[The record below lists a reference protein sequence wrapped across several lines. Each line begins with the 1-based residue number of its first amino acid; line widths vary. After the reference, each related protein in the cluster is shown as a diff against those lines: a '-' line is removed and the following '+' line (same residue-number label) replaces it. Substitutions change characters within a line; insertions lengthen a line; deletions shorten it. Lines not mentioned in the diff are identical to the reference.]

1 MRSIHA
7 QSINLLFML
16 LVFVLVGAVLG
27 SLLGLLAGA
36 ILTGNSS
43 LDALFGALDQSTSNT
58 KLLLIVQGFS
68 SLGMFA
74 LPPIALG
81 LYEKETWKYLVRTG
95 QVDFRLFF
103 LTLLITLGF
112 SPISELLGQWNQQL
126 KLPAQFQAIEEWMQ
140 QMEQQMEELTLM
152 LLSDV
157 SIGGFL
163 LNLLIIALVAAVGEE
178 LLFRGALQTIFQRWI
193 RNPHVAIFVV
203 AFIFSAIHMQFYGFF
218 PRLAL
223 GLLFGYLFYWSN
235 NLWIPIFAH
244 FVNNG
249 AVVINTFIYQ
259 RQGNELNALELNV
272 TIPTFTYYISAIVVI
287 YALLAF
293 RNHTKQLQNLTPS
306 HHTAV

>member
-1 MRSIHA
+1 MRFIHLQA
-7 QSINLLFML
+7 INLLFML

-36 ILTGNSS
+36 ILTGNTSI
-43 LDALFGALDQSTSNT
+43 DALFSALDQSTSNT
-58 KLLLIVQGFS
+58 KLLLVVQGFS

-74 LPPIALG
+74 FPPIALG
-81 LYEKETWKYLVRTG
+81 LYEKDTWKYVVRTG

-112 SPISELLGQWNQQL
+112 SPLSELLGQWNQQI
-126 KLPAQFQAIEEWMQ
+126 KLPVQFQALEEWMQ
-140 QMEQQMEELTLM
+140 QMERQMEELTLM

-157 SIGGFL
+157 SLGGFL
-163 LNLLIIALVAAVGEE
+163 LNFLIIAMVAAVGEE
-178 LLFRGALQTIFQRWI
+178 LLFRGALQTIFLRWI
-193 RNPHVAIFVV
+193 RNPHVAILLV

-244 FVNNG
+244 LVNNG

-259 RQGNELNALELNV
+259 RQGNELSSLELSV
-272 TIPTFTYYISAIVVI
+272 SIPTFTYYISAIVVI

-293 RNHTKQLQNLTPS
+293 RNHTNQLQNLST
-306 HHTAV
+306 TKQTIL

>member
-1 MRSIHA
+1 
-7 QSINLLFML
+7 ML

-36 ILTGNSS
+36 ILTGNTSI
-43 LDALFGALDQSTSNT
+43 DALFSALDQSTSNT
-58 KLLLIVQGFS
+58 KLLLVVQGFS

-74 LPPIALG
+74 FPPIALG
-81 LYEKETWKYLVRTG
+81 LYEKDTWKYVVRTG

-112 SPISELLGQWNQQL
+112 SPLSELLGQWNQQI
-126 KLPAQFQAIEEWMQ
+126 KLPVQFQALEEWMQ
-140 QMEQQMEELTLM
+140 QMERQMEELTLM

-157 SIGGFL
+157 SLGGFL
-163 LNLLIIALVAAVGEE
+163 LNFLIIAMVAAVGEE
-178 LLFRGALQTIFQRWI
+178 LLFRGALQTIFLRWI
-193 RNPHVAIFVV
+193 RNPHVAILLV

-244 FVNNG
+244 LVNNG

-259 RQGNELNALELNV
+259 RQGNELSSLELSV
-272 TIPTFTYYISAIVVI
+272 SIPTFTYYISAIVVI

-293 RNHTKQLQNLTPS
+293 RNHTNQLQNLST
-306 HHTAV
+306 TKQTIL

>member
-1 MRSIHA
+1 
-7 QSINLLFML
+7 ML
-16 LVFVLVGAVLG
+16 LVFVLVGAVVG

-36 ILTGNSS
+36 ILTGNTSI
-43 LDALFGALDQSTSNT
+43 DTLFGALNQSTSNT

-74 LPPIALG
+74 FPPIALG
-81 LYEKETWKYLVRTG
+81 LYEKDTWKYVVRTG

-112 SPISELLGQWNQQL
+112 SPLSELLGQWNQQM
-126 KLPAQFQAIEEWMQ
+126 KLPAQFHALEEWMQ
-140 QMEQQMEELTLM
+140 QMERQMEELTLM

-157 SIGGFL
+157 SLGGFL
-163 LNLLIIALVAAVGEE
+163 LNLLIIAMVAAVGEE
-178 LLFRGALQTIFQRWI
+178 LLFRGALQTIFLRWI

-203 AFIFSAIHMQFYGFF
+203 ALIFSAIHMQFYGFF
-218 PRLAL
+218 PRLVL

-244 FVNNG
+244 LVNNG

-259 RQGNELNALELNV
+259 RQGNELSSLELSV
-272 TIPTFTYYISAIVVI
+272 SIPTFTYYISAIVVI

-293 RNHTKQLQNLTPS
+293 RNHTNQLQNLST
-306 HHTAV
+306 TKQTIL